1 MQRGGKA
8 TILSSQVG
16 KVSSVFVGNRPELD
30 TMRTSMQTQTRLFV
44 ACTISLVSASVGFV
58 VRAFLITEW
67 GTRFNLS
74 ETQIGSIQGAGL
86 YPQALSIIF
95 FSLIVDR
102 LGYGRTMALAWI
114 GHVLSAIITMT
125 ATGYSGLYLGTLVF
139 ALANGAVEAVIN
151 PVTATLYP
159 NSKTH
164 HLNILHAG
172 WPGGLVLGGLLAIAL
187 GSSGGENA
195 WRWKVALYLIPT
207 AVYGILMLGHKF
219 PVQERVAAG
228 VSYREMLKEF
238 GWAGC
243 LIVSIFAA
251 YAVDEIL
258 RVFGLHLK
266 TSVMVLIAAIPTA
279 LFALR
284 IRSFGRP
291 MFIFLM
297 MVMIL
302 LATTELGTDSWIA
315 ALMTP
320 VLKDF
325 GANAGNW
332 VLIYTSAIMFV
343 LRFFAGPIAHRISPL
358 GLLATCA
365 AVASIGLFWLASAG
379 TTAIMVFLAA
389 TCYGFGKTF
398 FWPTTLGVV
407 SEQFPKGGAL
417 TLNAIAGVGMISVGV
432 LGNPLLGTIQD
443 HFLDKNLAKQNPAL
457 HEKVAAP
464 AQSKFGMTYQPL
476 DKTKIAVLSSTEAIE
491 VERIRTANNQ
501 KTLAKVAVLPAI
513 MFLCYLSLILFFRLR
528 GGYRPVQLGK

>member
-1 MQRGGKA
+1 MIFELPLSMAMQK
-8 TILSSQVG
+8 
-16 KVSSVFVGNRPELD
+16 
-30 TMRTSMQTQTRLFV
+30 QTNLFV
-44 ACTISLVSASVGFV
+44 ACIISLVAVSIGFV

-67 GTRFNLS
+67 GIRFNLS

-86 YPQALSIIF
+86 YPQALTIIL
-95 FSLIVDR
+95 FSLIIDR
-102 LGYGRTMALAWI
+102 VGYGRIMAFAWI
-114 GHVLSAIITMT
+114 GHVLSAIVTMT
-125 ATGYSGLYLGTLVF
+125 ATGYTGLYLGTLMF

-172 WPGGLVLGGLLAIAL
+172 WPGGLVIGGLLAITL
-187 GSSGGENA
+187 GTTGGENS

-207 AVYGILMLGHKF
+207 AIYGLMMLRHKF

-228 VSYREMLKEF
+228 VSYTDMLKEF

-243 LIVSIFAA
+243 LIVSIFVA

-258 RVFGLHLK
+258 RVFAMHLP
-266 TSVMVLIAAIPTA
+266 TGAIIAIALLPTA
-279 LFALR
+279 FFAMR

-291 MFIFLM
+291 MFIFLLL
-297 MVMIL
+297 VMIL

-325 GANAGNW
+325 GSDAGNW
-332 VLIYTSAIMFV
+332 VLIYTSAIMFG
-343 LRFFAGPIAHRISPL
+343 LRFCAGPIAHRISPL
-358 GLLATCA
+358 GLLTLCA
-365 AVASIGLFWLASAG
+365 AVAATGLFWLAHAG
-379 TTAIMVFLAA
+379 AAPIMVFLAA

-417 TLNAIAGVGMISVGV
+417 TISAIAGVGMISVGV
-432 LGNPLLGTIQD
+432 LGNPLLGSIQD
-443 HFLDKNLAKQNPAL
+443 LSLDQRLVAQNPAL
-457 HEKVAAP
+457 HEKVADVP
-464 AQSKFGMTYQPL
+464 QSKYGLTFRPL
-476 DKTKIAVLSSTEAIE
+476 DKIKIAALPSAERGE
-491 VERIRTANNQ
+491 VEQIRTINNQ
-501 KTLAKVAVLPAI
+501 STLGKVALLPCI
-513 MFLCYLSLILFFRLR
+513 MFLCYVSLVLFFKLK
-528 GGYRPVQLGK
+528 GGYRQVLIRNP

>member
-1 MQRGGKA
+1 MQ
-8 TILSSQVG
+8 S
-16 KVSSVFVGNRPELD
+16 
-30 TMRTSMQTQTRLFV
+30 QTRLFI
-44 ACTISLVSASVGFV
+44 ACTISLVSASIGFV

-86 YPQALSIIF
+86 YPQALSIIL
-95 FSLIVDR
+95 FSLVVDR
-102 LGYGRTMALAWI
+102 LGYGRTMAFAWI
-114 GHVLSAIITMT
+114 CHVLSAVITMT
-125 ATGYSGLYLGTLVF
+125 ATGYTGLYLGTLVF

-159 NSKTH
+159 KSKTH

-172 WPGGLVLGGLLAIAL
+172 WPGGLVLGGLLAIGL
-187 GSSGGENA
+187 GAAGGENS
-195 WRWKVALYLIPT
+195 WRWKVGLYLIPT
-207 AVYGILMLGHKF
+207 AVYGFMMLGRSF

-228 VSYREMLKEF
+228 VSYTDMLKEF

-243 LIVSIFAA
+243 LIVSLFAA

-258 RVFGLHLK
+258 RVFGLSLNP
-266 TSVMVLIAAIPTA
+266 VAMVAIAAAPT
-279 LFALR
+279 LFFAVR

-291 MFIFLM
+291 MFIFLLLI
-297 MVMIL
+297 MIL

-358 GLLATCA
+358 GLLAACA
-365 AVASIGLFWLASAG
+365 AVASVGLFWLSAAG
-379 TTAIMVFLAA
+379 TAAGMVFLAA

-443 HFLDKNLAKQNPAL
+443 HFLDKTLARQNSAL
-457 HEKVAAP
+457 HERVAA
-464 AQSKFGMTYQPL
+464 AEQTKYGLTYRPL
-476 DKTKIAVLSSTEAIE
+476 DKTKIALLSEAETVE
-491 VERIRTANNQ
+491 VEHVRTANNQ
-501 KTLAKVAVLPAI
+501 STLAKVAVLPAI
-513 MFLCYLSLILFFRLR
+513 MFFCYLSLILYFRSK
-528 GGYRPVQLGK
+528 GGYRQVQLQNDARPAALAKT